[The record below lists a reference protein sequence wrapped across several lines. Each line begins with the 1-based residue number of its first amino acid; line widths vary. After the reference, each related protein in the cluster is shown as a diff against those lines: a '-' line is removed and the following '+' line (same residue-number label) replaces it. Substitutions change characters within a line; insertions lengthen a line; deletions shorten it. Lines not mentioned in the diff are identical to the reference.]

1 MGFFRNIKKTA
12 ILVKDIA
19 RGVNQ
24 TVWGGAE
31 GVQKTS
37 EIVKSGLS
45 GADIVIGT
53 SHALEDIACGDVVC
67 ATVDVLGNISSAV
80 GMVLGNLSPT
90 KKYTKITGS
99 ITVCCRTV
107 RWYCKNYGTFWG
119 CTVVGGASEILGKG
133 ASFVIHQGIPKP

>member
-1 MGFFRNIKKTA
+1 MGFFGNIKETA

-31 GVQKTS
+31 GVKKTS
-37 EIVKSGLS
+37 EIVKGGLS

-53 SHALEDIACGDVVC
+53 SHALEDAACGDVVC
-67 ATVDVLGNISSAV
+67 ATLDVIGSISSAV

-90 KKYTKITGS
+90 KKYTKITGT
-99 ITVCCRTV
+99 ITVCCRSV

-119 CTVVGGASEILGKG
+119 CTVVDGASEILGKG
-133 ASFVIHQGIPKP
+133 ASFVIHQGIRKP